1 VRREAMVVLDDGPA
15 EGLER
20 GVERDLA
27 ALGEVDHDSFAPR
40 NIRHPEHLGEKTRT
54 PCLKN
59 FSKFLKPG
67 VQNINKHNFGGPNGI
82 RTRVSVTT
90 TFSPIHSVS
99 CKAT

>member
-1 VRREAMVVLDDGPA
+1 MGIDVGICWKHWNRTAFAGARPQAHM
-15 EGLER
+15 
-20 GVERDLA
+20 LA
-27 ALGEVDHDSFAPR
+27 SFAPR